1 MGRGLRRHLE
11 KKKKMAKVR
20 EKFELVNDILP
31 AIAEKSASI
40 LNKPHP
46 DLARSIT
53 KIMNAVI
60 MDEKTSWDKE
70 RKITQINLKLQN
82 FTSRARSYTILAQW
96 PEGSA
101 EMVNNER
108 GGRKEARGLWAWKM
122 ETLEPGE
129 SATVEFSLA
138 GLEKGDWKETEVFY
152 RGAGDIIGAN
162 RLDEKILEEIRRQE
176 DDDSEIIPPEIEEEE
191 EETVDNEEQWASNG
205 LGQQTLGV

>member
-1 MGRGLRRHLE
+1 
-11 KKKKMAKVR
+11 
-20 EKFELVNDILP
+20 LVNDILP

-40 LNKPHP
+40 LDKPPP

-60 MDEKTSWDKE
+60 MDENTSWNKE

-96 PEGSA
+96 PEGFA
-101 EMVNNER
+101 EMVDNER

-129 SATVEFSLA
+129 SATIEFSLA

-176 DDDSEIIPPEIEEEE
+176 VDDVEMAAPPEIEEIEE
-191 EETVDNEEQWASNG
+191 EVESTSNEEQWASDG

>member
-1 MGRGLRRHLE
+1 M
-11 KKKKMAKVR
+11 
-20 EKFELVNDILP
+20 NDILP

-60 MDEKTSWDKE
+60 MDENTSWNKE

-96 PEGSA
+96 PEGFA
-101 EMVNNER
+101 EMIDNER
-108 GGRKEARGLWAWKM
+108 GGRKEARGLWAWKI

-129 SATVEFSLA
+129 SATVEFGLT

-176 DDDSEIIPPEIEEEE
+176 DDDVKIATPNEVKEEKSEVESAS
-191 EETVDNEEQWASNG
+191 NEERWTSDG

>member
-1 MGRGLRRHLE
+1 
-11 KKKKMAKVR
+11 
-20 EKFELVNDILP
+20 
-31 AIAEKSASI
+31 
-40 LNKPHP
+40 
-46 DLARSIT
+46 
-53 KIMNAVI
+53 
-60 MDEKTSWDKE
+60 
-70 RKITQINLKLQN
+70 
-82 FTSRARSYTILAQW
+82 
-96 PEGSA
+96 
-101 EMVNNER
+101 MVDNER

-176 DDDSEIIPPEIEEEE
+176 EEDLEMAAPAIEEEE
-191 EETVDNEEQWASNG
+191 VEEESTSDEEQWASNG

>member
-1 MGRGLRRHLE
+1 
-11 KKKKMAKVR
+11 
-20 EKFELVNDILP
+20 
-31 AIAEKSASI
+31 
-40 LNKPHP
+40 
-46 DLARSIT
+46 
-53 KIMNAVI
+53 
-60 MDEKTSWDKE
+60 MDENTSWNKE

-96 PEGSA
+96 PEGFA
-101 EMVNNER
+101 EMVDNER

-129 SATVEFSLA
+129 SATVDFSLA

-162 RLDEKILEEIRRQE
+162 RLDEKILEEIMRQE
-176 DDDSEIIPPEIEEEE
+176 DDDAEMAAPPEIEEMVEE
-191 EETVDNEEQWASNG
+191 VESTSNEEQWASDG

>member
-1 MGRGLRRHLE
+1 M
-11 KKKKMAKVR
+11 
-20 EKFELVNDILP
+20 NDILP

-40 LNKPHP
+40 LNKPPP

-60 MDEKTSWDKE
+60 MDENTSWNKE
-70 RKITQINLKLQN
+70 RKIAQINLKLQN

-96 PEGSA
+96 PEGFA
-101 EMVNNER
+101 EMVDNER
-108 GGRKEARGLWAWKM
+108 GGRKEARGLWGWKM

-129 SATVEFSLA
+129 SATVEFGLA

-176 DDDSEIIPPEIEEEE
+176 EDDVEMTVPEIEEEVE
-191 EETVDNEEQWASNG
+191 EESTNNEEQWASNG